1 MAAARR
7 GRRLALALALPTL
20 GLMVLGATLGLRV
33 NLTPSLPLG
42 LYQRSAQGGLVE
54 FCPPAEAGALAAA
67 RGYRARG
74 VCPDGHV
81 PLIKPVIAGV
91 GDEVG
96 IDRRGIRVNGR
107 ALPNTQAHRVDH
119 QGRPLV
125 PWPAGRYRVAEGTLW
140 VASGWNDGSF
150 DSRYFGPIP
159 TDTVRARLAPLWTV
173 E

>member
-1 MAAARR
+1 MDAARR
-7 GRRLALALALPTL
+7 GRRLALILAVPML
-20 GLMVLGATLGLRV
+20 GLAALGAVLGLRV

-42 LYQRSAQGGLVE
+42 IYHRSAQGDLVE
-54 FCPPAEAGALAAA
+54 FCPPSEAGALAAV

-74 VCPDGHV
+74 VCPDGYV
-81 PLIKPVIAGV
+81 PLIKPVIARP

-107 ALPNTQAHRVDH
+107 TLPNTRAHRFDH
-119 QGRPLV
+119 EGRPLA
-125 PWPAGRYRVAEGTLW
+125 PWPAGRYRVAEGALW
-140 VASGWNDGSF
+140 VASSWNDGSF

-159 TDTVRARLAPLWTV
+159 LETVRVRLAPLWTV

>member
-1 MAAARR
+1 MDVVRR
-7 GRRLALALALPTL
+7 GLRLAAMLAMPMLGLALL
-20 GLMVLGATLGLRV
+20 GWALGLRV

-42 LYQRSAQGGLVE
+42 LYHRSAEGGLVE

-74 VCPDGHV
+74 VCPDRHV
-81 PLIKPVIAGV
+81 PLIKPVIARA

-96 IDRRGIRVNGR
+96 IDLRGIRVNGR
-107 ALPNTQAHRVDH
+107 ALPNTQAHRFDH

-140 VASGWNDGSF
+140 VASSWNDGSF